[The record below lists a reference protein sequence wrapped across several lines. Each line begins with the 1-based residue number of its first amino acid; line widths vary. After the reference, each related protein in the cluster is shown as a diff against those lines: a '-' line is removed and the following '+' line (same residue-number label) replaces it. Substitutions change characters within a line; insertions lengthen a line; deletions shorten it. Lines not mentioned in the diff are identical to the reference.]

1 VLQCA
6 RRFSFIN
13 ALNHPSIIATRL
25 RALHVHYQ
33 ITTIKPETNRY
44 GSLYF
49 AALHCVFVD
58 WFGIWQAVDGSRK
71 GGLAY
76 KEQRQPDRDVTFFR
90 FLFLPLSLWMMNLR
104 VKLMMCIPLIRKVM
118 YSITRGVF
126 VNPAAITISAM
137 VAVRSF
143 SVSCRVVL
151 LSPTG
156 NLFEIGSKKGTSCG
170 SMLDNEVFSQSLF
183 HSSIAGPT
191 VFQHSPQ
198 PQCHF
203 RIILRIRSSVRHAPQ
218 NPVNFYHVHLNCPLV

>member
-1 VLQCA
+1 MYI
-6 RRFSFIN
+6 S
-13 ALNHPSIIATRL
+13 
-25 RALHVHYQ
+25 
-33 ITTIKPETNRY
+33 TIKTGTNRY

-104 VKLMMCIPLIRKVM
+104 VQLMMCNPLIRKVM
-118 YSITRGVF
+118 YSTTWGVF

-143 SVSCRVVL
+143 SVSCRVVSCRFAL
-151 LSPTG
+151 PTG
-156 NLFEIGSKKGTSCG
+156 NLFEIGSKKGTQ
-170 SMLDNEVFSQSLF
+170 LW
-183 HSSIAGPT
+183 
-191 VFQHSPQ
+191 
-198 PQCHF
+198 
-203 RIILRIRSSVRHAPQ
+203 ILVGQ
-218 NPVNFYHVHLNCPLV
+218 